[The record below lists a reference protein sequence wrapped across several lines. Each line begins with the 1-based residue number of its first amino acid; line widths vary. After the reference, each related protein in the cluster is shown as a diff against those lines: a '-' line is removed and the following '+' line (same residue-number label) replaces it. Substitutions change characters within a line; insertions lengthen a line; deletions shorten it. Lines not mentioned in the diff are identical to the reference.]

1 MKQFLVCSSLFFV
14 LCCLPT
20 RATGIEVGLFGG
32 LTLPSNEFGKA
43 VFGNEQLLSYG
54 STPFG
59 FHAGAECKIRLDDR
73 IRLFGDISIH
83 KIPNTK
89 NSYVPIK
96 QNGIQI
102 AGVEDAI
109 NSVPYSASQV
119 LVPITA
125 GVEYSFLRLKN
136 IDLFIAFG
144 ASVNYFSNDISLDK
158 GYKLYFDFVED
169 GFRMG
174 ASGGLGA
181 VIGLGGATS
190 LELKAKYNCSNI
202 VAKSPET
209 TRNYFT
215 VSAGLLF
222 GI

>member
-1 MKQFLVCSSLFFV
+1 MKRFLTCSSLLIV
-14 LCCLPT
+14 LLGL
-20 RATGIEVGLFGG
+20 AAHAASFEVGIFGG
-32 LTLPSNEFGKA
+32 PTMPSNEFGKA
-43 VFGNEQLLSYG
+43 VFGNEQFLSYG
-54 STPFG
+54 STPVG
-59 FHAGAECKIRLDDR
+59 FHAGAECKIRLDER

-83 KIPNTK
+83 KIPNTN
-89 NSYVPIK
+89 NSYVPIR

-109 NSVPYSASQV
+109 YTVPYNVSQV
-119 LVPITA
+119 LVPITV
-125 GVEYSFLRLKN
+125 GVEYFFLRFESF
-136 IDLFIAFG
+136 DFFIALG
-144 ASVNYFSNDISLDK
+144 ASVNYFSNDISLDNINK
-158 GYKLYFDFVED
+158 WYHEFVED
-169 GFRMG
+169 GIRMG

-181 VIGLGGATS
+181 NIKISSSTAIEIKG
-190 LELKAKYNCSNI
+190 KYNCSNI